1 MAELLAPAGS
11 LDIVR
16 TAIDAGADAIYLGGK
31 SFNARKFAHNLTDEE
46 LARAVTMAHL
56 FNVKVYVTVNIVVA
70 DMECNDL
77 VVYLTMLDKI
87 GVDGIIVQDLGVAK
101 IARERVPNLPL
112 HGSTQMA
119 VADIGG
125 VRFLEQLGFTQV
137 VLARELPISEIRA
150 ICAQAKADIE
160 VFIHGAS
167 CMSYSGQCLMS
178 SFIGGR
184 SGNRGAC
191 AQPCRLPYQLL
202 EGDTPVQKKESYLL
216 SLRDLNAS
224 QQIDALLEAGVSSF
238 KIEGRMKGQGY
249 VRSVVSAYRSLI
261 DSHDKSPKYRTDAL
275 HEAQRLLTE
284 SFNRSYQDDFLLDDV
299 KKDTLT
305 GATSGNL
312 IPKTAQTDPG
322 LERKIPI
329 YGYVDVTET
338 GNLRL
343 ACWDEAGHSVTVVSE
358 YVPERAKNR
367 PATQE
372 WTFQQ
377 LSRLGGTV
385 FSLQD
390 VSLWDEGYMIPASVM
405 NALRRK
411 ATDDMAVSILGD
423 YKRPNAGTPQITHRK
438 AHVQDLPDFALTV
451 RVDTIKGV
459 EAAATSGADRVI
471 LGGEMFNHIALTKD
485 AWKRAGNIAK
495 QYGISLWAATPRI
508 LWNRSIPLVR
518 KELSQAIEGGVAGIY
533 IGSMGAFTLV
543 RDMALD
549 VPFSADWSL
558 NIFNTQSFKAYE
570 NEGLAEI
577 TISPEATLKQIQT
590 MAKSTDTPIE
600 VLGQGRI
607 EMMVTEFC
615 QPSAHIGK
623 GMKKGCP
630 GICLHRSL
638 FLRDR
643 RGEQFPVVTDQFC
656 RNHILNSRDLDM
668 APYVKDIKRAGVRR
682 LRIEG
687 RGKSPEWIARQV
699 QRYRR
704 ICDDA
709 ETMVLGKE
717 NQTVTRGHFFHG
729 IL

>member
-358 YVPERAKNR
+358 YVPERAKIV
-367 PATQE
+367 
-372 WTFQQ
+372 Q
-377 LSRLGGTV
+377 LHKNGHFINFPVWVAR
-385 FSLQD
+385 FF
-390 VSLWDEGYMIPASVM
+390 P
-405 NALRRK
+405 
-411 ATDDMAVSILGD
+411 
-423 YKRPNAGTPQITHRK
+423 YKMY
-438 AHVQDLPDFALTV
+438 L
-451 RVDTIKGV
+451 
-459 EAAATSGADRVI
+459 
-471 LGGEMFNHIALTKD
+471 
-485 AWKRAGNIAK
+485 
-495 QYGISLWAATPRI
+495 
-508 LWNRSIPLVR
+508 
-518 KELSQAIEGGVAGIY
+518 
-533 IGSMGAFTLV
+533 
-543 RDMALD
+543 
-549 VPFSADWSL
+549 
-558 NIFNTQSFKAYE
+558 
-570 NEGLAEI
+570 
-577 TISPEATLKQIQT
+577 
-590 MAKSTDTPIE
+590 
-600 VLGQGRI
+600 
-607 EMMVTEFC
+607 C
-615 QPSAHIGK
+615 
-623 GMKKGCP
+623 GMK
-630 GICLHRSL
+630 
-638 FLRDR
+638 
-643 RGEQFPVVTDQFC
+643 
-656 RNHILNSRDLDM
+656 
-668 APYVKDIKRAGVRR
+668 DI
-682 LRIEG
+682 
-687 RGKSPEWIARQV
+687 
-699 QRYRR
+699 
-704 ICDDA
+704 
-709 ETMVLGKE
+709 
-717 NQTVTRGHFFHG
+717 
-729 IL
+729 